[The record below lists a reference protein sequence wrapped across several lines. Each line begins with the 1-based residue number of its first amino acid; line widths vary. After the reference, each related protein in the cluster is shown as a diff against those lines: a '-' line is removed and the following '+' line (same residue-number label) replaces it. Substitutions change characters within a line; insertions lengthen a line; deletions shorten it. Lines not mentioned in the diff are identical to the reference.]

1 MKKCP
6 PPTLALIHNNI
17 AMRIFNF
24 THQLLRHSIC
34 ALVLGATLVAI
45 AHGQTGNRP
54 LTLEWI
60 FGPEGRT
67 VASLPQTAWLDD
79 GSLLILDNRR
89 SANERTFE
97 RLDPATGVR
106 RSMLDRQKALTS
118 LDSITGTKTDTLSWP
133 IAFDGAGRRALY
145 IFNGDIFVLEIANSS
160 FRRLT
165 STAEE
170 ETSASFSPNGRLV
183 AYVRDNDLY
192 AYDLDGSRE
201 IRITRDGSETLLNG
215 TLSWVYWEEVFGRR
229 DIGYWWAP
237 GSDAIAYL
245 QSDDSKVDLA
255 YFTDIQPFNPRVIRQ
270 RYARAGRANPTVR
283 LGIAELANAGSTTWI
298 DLKDKPFEYIVR
310 AKWLPDGR
318 RLSVQTMPRL
328 QTELTLYFADRRTGA
343 ATRVLT
349 ETDPGWV
356 NMNDDLYFFSDGR
369 HFLWPSERDGYM
381 HLYRYRM
388 DGTLV
393 NQVTKG
399 KWALASAGGIA
410 FWVRQAIVG
419 VDEKNDWI
427 YFTAMERSPLERHM
441 YRVHSDGSGFEAISK
456 EPGTHRISMSL
467 DARYYLDRYSDIRT
481 LPALRLHNADGT
493 NARTLAAPRPELL
506 SQFDVQFPEITTIPA
521 DDGFPM
527 PAQIL
532 RPKNFQ
538 VGRRYPV
545 IMYVYGGPSAPQ
557 VSNAYQGDVVWNQL
571 LLEAGYVVVKVD
583 NRAATAISKTL
594 ENTVVKR
601 LGEAETP
608 DLVSAARWLK
618 RQAWVD
624 PDRIGVWG
632 WSYGGWMTLNLMTRS
647 KEFKA
652 GIAGAPVTDWRY
664 YDTKWTEG
672 PMRTPQEN
680 PEGYASTS
688 LIPLAKD
695 LHGRLLI
702 IYGTYDDNVH
712 PYNSLAFTDALIA
725 AGKKFEVM
733 AYPMRKHGVS
743 DEAGMLHMYR
753 LMIDFWK
760 ANL

>member
-1 MKKCP
+1 MIGCC
-6 PPTLALIHNNI
+6 TSILILNLALATI
-17 AMRIFNF
+17 
-24 THQLLRHSIC
+24 
-34 ALVLGATLVAI
+34 VLS
-45 AHGQTGNRP
+45 QNDKRQ

-60 FGPEGRT
+60 FGPDGRS
-67 VASLPQTAWLDD
+67 VASLPSTAWLDD
-79 GSLLILDNRR
+79 GTLVILDNRKPA
-89 SANERTFE
+89 SERTFE
-97 RLDPATGVR
+97 KINPATGARQAIVD
-106 RSMLDRQKALTS
+106 RSKALES
-118 LDSITGTKTDTLSWP
+118 LNSAVAAMKAESLSWP
-133 IAFDGAGRRALY
+133 IAFDGAGRQALY
-145 IFNGDIFVLEIANSS
+145 LFKGDVFVLEFSNST

-165 STAEE
+165 STPTE
-170 ETSASFSPNGRLV
+170 ETSASFSPNGRRV
-183 AYVRDNDLY
+183 AYVRENDLY
-192 AYDLDGSRE
+192 FFDPKTNRE
-201 IRITRDGSETLLNG
+201 VRVTRDGSETLLNG

-237 GSDAIAYL
+237 DSNGIAYL
-245 QSDDSKVDLA
+245 QSDESQVDLS
-255 YFTDIQPFNPRVIRQ
+255 YFTDIKPFSPRVIKQ
-270 RYARAGRANPTVR
+270 RYARAGRPNPRVR
-283 LGIAELANAGSTTWI
+283 LGIAEVTDPSSTTWI
-298 DLKDKPFEYIVR
+298 DIKDKPFEYIVR

-328 QTELTLYFADRRTGA
+328 QTELSLYFADRKTGA
-343 ATRVLT
+343 ATHVLT

-356 NMNDDLYFFSDGR
+356 NMNDDLHFYSDGR

-399 KWALASAGGIA
+399 KWALASAGVIA

-427 YFTAMERSPLERHM
+427 YFTALERSSIDRHL
-441 YRVHSDGSGFEAISK
+441 YRVHSDGSGFMPISK
-456 EPGTHRISMSL
+456 EAGTHRISMSN

-481 LPALRLHNADGT
+481 LPALRLHEADGT
-493 NARTLAAPRPELL
+493 NPRTFAGPRLELL
-506 SQFDVQFPEITTIPA
+506 TQFDVQYPELTTIPA
-521 DDGFPM
+521 DDGFAM

-538 VGRRYPV
+538 SNRKYPV
-545 IMYVYGGPSAPQ
+545 VMYVYGGASAPS
-557 VSNAYQGDVVWNQL
+557 VSNAYQGDLLWNQL
-571 LLEAGYVVVKVD
+571 LLDAGYVVVKVD
-583 NRAATAISKTL
+583 NRAATAISKAL
-594 ENTVVKR
+594 ENSVVKR

-608 DLVSAARWLK
+608 DLVAAARWLK
-618 RQAWVD
+618 KQSWVE

-652 GIAGAPVTDWRY
+652 GISGAPVTDWRY
-664 YDTKWTEG
+664 YDSKWTEG

-680 PEGYASTS
+680 PGGYASTS
-688 LIPLAKD
+688 LIPRAKD
-695 LHGRLLI
+695 LHGRVLI

-712 PYNSLAFTDALIA
+712 PYNTLAFTDALIA
-725 AGKKFEVM
+725 AGKKFDVM
-733 AYPMRKHGVS
+733 PYPMRKHGVS
-743 DEAGMLHMYR
+743 DDPGAMHMYR